1 MRVVWTKEAQIDL
14 ESIYLFWASRNQPYS
29 VRLYNLLIDEAE
41 KLSGFPKIGT
51 LERFLLHR
59 AEQFRSLL
67 VSKYYKLIYTLEG
80 DDIVIHSVWDC
91 RRNPEILSDEIH

>member
-59 AEQFRSLL
+59 AEQFHRCHTFQMFLFRFGYVYDL
-67 VSKYYKLIYTLEG
+67 
-80 DDIVIHSVWDC
+80 
-91 RRNPEILSDEIH
+91 